1 MDPFAVIMLG
11 GLAGLIVVLV
21 LLGRY
26 HPRSGADVLD
36 WRPTRSVETEVLNEF
51 EDVDQMIEAQNERR
65 RRRGEPEITERDV
78 RERVAADQRA
88 ADARRERYL
97 EQEDVEQMLE
107 AKNARRRAR
116 GLPEIAEEDYRAQIA
131 RELPGS

>member
-1 MDPFAVIMLG
+1 VDPFAVIMLG

-36 WRPTRSVETEVLNEF
+36 WHPTRSVETEVLNEF
-51 EDVDQMIEAQNERR
+51 EDVDQMIETQNERR
-65 RRRGEPEITERDV
+65 RRRGEPEMTERDV

-107 AKNARRRAR
+107 AKNARRTAN

-131 RELPGS
+131 RELPGA

>member
-1 MDPFAVIMLG
+1 VDPFAVIMLG

-36 WRPTRSVETEVLNEF
+36 WHPTRSVEIEILNEF
-51 EDVDQMIEAQNERR
+51 EDVDQMIDAQNERR
-65 RRRGEPEITERDV
+65 RRRGEPEMTERDV

-131 RELPGS
+131 RERPGA

>member
-1 MDPFAVIMLG
+1 VDPFAVIMLG
-11 GLAGLIVVLV
+11 GVAGLIVVLV

-36 WRPTRSVETEVLNEF
+36 WHPTRSVETEILNEF

-65 RRRGEPEITERDV
+65 RRRGEPEMTERDV

-131 RELPGS
+131 RELPGA

>member
-1 MDPFAVIMLG
+1 MLG

-36 WRPTRSVETEVLNEF
+36 WHPTRSVETEVLNEF
-51 EDVDQMIEAQNERR
+51 EDVDQMIDAQNERR
-65 RRRGEPEITERDV
+65 RRRGEPEMTERDV

-107 AKNARRRAR
+107 AKNARRTAR

-131 RELPGS
+131 RELPGA

>member
-1 MDPFAVIMLG
+1 MLG

-36 WRPTRSVETEVLNEF
+36 WHPTRSVEIEILNEF

-65 RRRGEPEITERDV
+65 RRRGEPEMTERDV

-131 RELPGS
+131 RELRGA

>member
-1 MDPFAVIMLG
+1 VDPFAVIMG
-11 GLAGLIVVLV
+11 RLAGLIVVLV

-36 WRPTRSVETEVLNEF
+36 WHPTRSVETEVLNEF

-65 RRRGEPEITERDV
+65 RRRGEPEMTERDV

-131 RELPGS
+131 RELPGA

>member
-1 MDPFAVIMLG
+1 MG
-11 GLAGLIVVLV
+11 RLAGLIVVLV

-36 WRPTRSVETEVLNEF
+36 WHPTRSVETEVLNEF
-51 EDVDQMIEAQNERR
+51 EDVDQMIETQNERR
-65 RRRGEPEITERDV
+65 RRRGEPEMTERDV

-107 AKNARRRAR
+107 AKNARRRAC

-131 RELPGS
+131 RELPGA

>member
-1 MDPFAVIMLG
+1 MG
-11 GLAGLIVVLV
+11 RLAGLIVVLV

-51 EDVDQMIEAQNERR
+51 EDVDQMIEAQIERR
-65 RRRGEPEITERDV
+65 RRRGEPEMTERDV

-131 RELPGS
+131 RELSGA

>member
-1 MDPFAVIMLG
+1 MLG
-11 GLAGLIVVLV
+11 RVAGLIVVLV

-36 WRPTRSVETEVLNEF
+36 WHPTRSVEIEILNEF
-51 EDVDQMIEAQNERR
+51 EDVDQMIDAQNERR
-65 RRRGEPEITERDV
+65 RRRGEPEMTERDV

-131 RELPGS
+131 RELPGA

>member
-1 MDPFAVIMLG
+1 MLG

-36 WRPTRSVETEVLNEF
+36 WHPTRSVETEVLNEF
-51 EDVDQMIEAQNERR
+51 EDVDQMIETQNERR
-65 RRRGEPEITERDV
+65 RRRGEPEMTERDV

-97 EQEDVEQMLE
+97 EQEEVEQMLE
-107 AKNARRRAR
+107 AKNARRTAN

-131 RELPGS
+131 RELPGA

>member
-1 MDPFAVIMLG
+1 MAPDAAVEIE
-11 GLAGLIVVLV
+11 I
-21 LLGRY
+21 
-26 HPRSGADVLD
+26 
-36 WRPTRSVETEVLNEF
+36 LNEF

-65 RRRGEPEITERDV
+65 RRRGEPEMTERDV

-131 RELPGS
+131 RELPGA